1 MWVCETSMRDL
12 PPLTSFSEKS
22 IWIHVQERTDY
33 GAGSHFLVQSTG
45 DRPGVQER
53 CACVATSPGQGAPV
67 LSLGFRIIPA
77 SFYGKTPNILPKWLF
92 EPFWNFKKQF
102 DLKSSFQQK
111 KTVKNTHD
119 VVLST
124 GFQTFHQ
131 RTPPP
136 RRGQMAQFHSSAGEA
151 ALASAARCRSWE
163 ADGWVKTSYDIWKVR
178 PLRCIHDSD
187 LMNVYIYIIIYISV
201 YML

>member
-136 RRGQMAQFHSSAGEA
+136 PRPDGAVPLQRRRSGAGLSGTLPQLGGRWMGQNLLRYLESEA
-151 ALASAARCRSWE
+151 TAMYSWF
-163 ADGWVKTSYDIWKVR
+163 R
-178 PLRCIHDSD
+178 PYEC
-187 LMNVYIYIIIYISV
+187 VYI
-201 YML
+201 

>member
-119 VVLST
+119 IVLST

-136 RRGQMAQFHSSAGEA
+136 A
-151 ALASAARCRSWE
+151 AARWRSSTPAPAKRRWPQRR
-163 ADGWVKTSYDIWKVR
+163 AAAAGRPMDGSK
-178 PLRCIHDSD
+178 PLTIFGKWGHCDVFMIQT
-187 LMNVYIYIIIYISV
+187 LWMCIYI
-201 YML
+201 